1 MRKRLRPSDALT
13 NDENVVNQFN
23 LDEEDEYEDDEQ
35 ANEEG
40 EDKED
45 DEEAEAEEEDHIG
58 EVKEEEEEEEEEG
71 KEKEEGAEVRAPAPK
86 LPTSSIGSS
95 VRPAQTFP
103 LTIQVRSGL
112 HQPEGST
119 LAQAPTKVIHTLSLG
134 EFPRTPSPQVRI
146 QEIADR
152 LASEHNAHPETVQ
165 VTTAAMLKAKMKFIC
180 THSQSSHYMCVCVG
194 GRSSSEPALQR
205 GE

>member
-58 EVKEEEEEEEEEG
+58 EVKEEEEEEEEG

-134 EFPRTPSPQVRI
+134 EVLRTPPPQVCI

-152 LASEHNAHPETVQ
+152 LASEHNASPETVQ
-165 VTTAAMLKAKMKFIC
+165 VTTTEMLK
-180 THSQSSHYMCVCVG
+180 
-194 GRSSSEPALQR
+194 
-205 GE
+205 

>member
-13 NDENVVNQFN
+13 NDENVVNQLN

-58 EVKEEEEEEEEEG
+58 EVKEEEEEEEG

-152 LASEHNAHPETVQ
+152 LASEHNAPPETVQ
-165 VTTAAMLKAKMKFIC
+165 VTTAAMLKAKLKFIC
-180 THSQSSHYMCVCVG
+180 THSQSSNCICVCVG
-194 GRSSSEPALQR
+194 GKPSSAPALQS